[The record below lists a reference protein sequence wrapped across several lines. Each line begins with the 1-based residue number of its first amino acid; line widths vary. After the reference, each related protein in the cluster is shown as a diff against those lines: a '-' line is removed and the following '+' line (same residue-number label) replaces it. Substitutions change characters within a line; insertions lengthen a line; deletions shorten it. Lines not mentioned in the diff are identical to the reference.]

1 MPADTGHGDGGPQ
14 GRGPGTV
21 GPRNG
26 GHGDRG
32 RGVPRTLAE
41 ELRTRPDDALAAL
54 LSARPDLLSPV
65 PNDLTQLATRAGTR
79 ASVVRAVERLDRF
92 AQQTAEALAIAPDPC
107 PYETLRDLL
116 TGDAS
121 TEDARGARG
130 SGGSGDVRGPDD
142 AQGPGG
148 ARGPD
153 DAQDPGD
160 ARGSADAHGPQDAR
174 GRENTRG
181 REGARGPQDAQGPGG
196 AQGPGDTQDPKYGR
210 GTAEAPGPED
220 ARRPGEAQG
229 PGGTPSTGNAQGPS
243 DASAAGTPSA
253 TGIPSDVG
261 PASDTGTTSGAGTTP
276 NTETPSTV
284 GPAPDTGTP
293 SPTGTTPSTG
303 PAPGARTTAAAG
315 PASGI
320 GPTPTPA
327 AETAAGVGAASRIAT
342 PLSPDERAAIAAELP
357 RAVATL
363 REQAL
368 VWGGDDRLRLVRT
381 ARELLAPSPTSP
393 SPTGL
398 GPTMQE
404 AASGMS
410 PGRLQELLAG
420 DGLAPTHDPVT
431 AVAALAELFQD
442 RARMAA
448 LLDGAPAGALA
459 VLAKLTWGPPY
470 GEASVASPTPPVGW
484 LLDHGLLLPS
494 GPRNVV
500 LPREVAL
507 HLRHGRA
514 HRAPEPLA
522 PPLSP
527 ITEHN
532 PQAVDNTA
540 AGQTFTALATVEE
553 LLGQWESAGPPVL
566 RAGGLSVRDLKRTA
580 VALDVSEP
588 VAAFWIE
595 LAYAAGLLASDG
607 ETDER
612 YAPTPAYDDWLRL
625 PAEERWARL
634 AAAWLPATRT
644 AGLVGGRDG
653 RGRTLAALGPDLDR
667 SPAPEVRR
675 RILGLL
681 ATLPPGAAAAP
692 EVLLARLRWE
702 RPAGHRGAAAAAAPG
717 AASSTGSTG
726 ITGTTGTAGTAG
738 TTGTTPGITSPTGT
752 TGSVPGATSPTSED
766 LRSRLARWT
775 IAEAEMLGITGRAAL
790 SSHGRALLERHPDE
804 PPTSGSDTASAHAA
818 RLLAPLLPEPLDHVL
833 LQADLTAVAPGP
845 LERPLAE
852 TLGVL
857 ADVESKGGATVYR
870 FTPESVRRA
879 LDAGRTADD
888 VHTFLAAHSRTPVP
902 QPLSYLVDDVARKHG
917 RLRIGA
923 ASAYLR
929 CDDDTLL
936 AEILADRRSAGL
948 RLRRLAPT
956 VLAAQAPPDTLLEGL
971 RAMGYAPAAES
982 AEGDVLVS
990 RPEAQRTPP
999 RTPPV
1004 PVPEGP
1010 PLPDATLLGA
1020 AVRAIRAG
1028 DLAATAP
1035 HKTVAASGAGSGPE
1049 AGPHGS
1055 GTGSGADSGVGSG
1068 AGSRSG
1074 ARSGGGSGGG
1084 GDRLPRTTSADTLA
1098 TMQAAALTGSNVW
1111 IGYVNANGAATQRVI
1126 APVRVEGGFVTA
1138 YDHTSDEV
1146 RTYPLHR
1153 ITGAAE
1159 LAEDAT

>member
-1 MPADTGHGDGGPQ
+1 M
-14 GRGPGTV
+14 
-21 GPRNG
+21 
-26 GHGDRG
+26 
-32 RGVPRTLAE
+32 PRTLAE

-54 LSARPDLLSPV
+54 LRARPDLLSPV

-92 AQQTAEALAIAPDPC
+92 AQQTAEALAVAPDPC
-107 PYETLRDLL
+107 SYETLRDLL
-116 TGDAS
+116 TGDEGPEGAGGP
-121 TEDARGARG
+121 EKARSPEKAGDPEKAGSPEEAGGTGA
-130 SGGSGDVRGPDD
+130 
-142 AQGPGG
+142 
-148 ARGPD
+148 ARS
-153 DAQDPGD
+153 A
-160 ARGSADAHGPQDAR
+160 GSAQP
-174 GRENTRG
+174 
-181 REGARGPQDAQGPGG
+181 
-196 AQGPGDTQDPKYGR
+196 PGDT
-210 GTAEAPGPED
+210 
-220 ARRPGEAQG
+220 
-229 PGGTPSTGNAQGPS
+229 S
-243 DASAAGTPSA
+243 
-253 TGIPSDVG
+253 
-261 PASDTGTTSGAGTTP
+261 
-276 NTETPSTV
+276 
-284 GPAPDTGTP
+284 
-293 SPTGTTPSTG
+293 
-303 PAPGARTTAAAG
+303 AAG
-315 PASGI
+315 PASGVGTASGTRAAQGL
-320 GPTPTPA
+320 GPASP
-327 AETAAGVGAASRIAT
+327 AETASGTGTTSGTGTDSGTGTTSAAGATAGIGA
-342 PLSPDERAAIAAELP
+342 PLRAEERAAIVDALP

-368 VWGGDDRLRLVRT
+368 IWGGDDRLRLVRT

-398 GPTMQE
+398 GPTVRE
-404 AASGMS
+404 ATSGMS
-410 PGRLQELLAG
+410 PGRLQELLAAA
-420 DGLAPTHDPVT
+420 GLSPTHDPVT
-431 AVAALAELFQD
+431 AVAALAELFRD

-448 LLDGAPAGALA
+448 LLDGAPAGAAA

-470 GEASVASPTPPVGW
+470 GEASVTSPTPPVGW
-484 LLDHGLLLPS
+484 LLDRALLLPS

-514 HRAPEPLA
+514 HRAPEPFA

-527 ITEHN
+527 TTEHD
-532 PQAVDNTA
+532 PQVVDNTA

-553 LLGQWESAGPPVL
+553 LLGQWETAGPPVL

-595 LAYAAGLLASDG
+595 LAYAAGLVASDG

-644 AGLVGGRDG
+644 SGLVGGRDS
-653 RGRTLAALGPDLDR
+653 RGRTLAALGPELDR

-675 RILGLL
+675 RVLELL
-681 ATLPPGAAAAP
+681 ATLPHGAAAAP
-692 EVLLARLRWE
+692 DVLLARLRWE
-702 RPAGHRGAAAAAAPG
+702 RPTGHRGAPAPG
-717 AASSTGSTG
+717 AAAPSAPAPGAAFTGASP
-726 ITGTTGTAGTAG
+726 TTA
-738 TTGTTPGITSPTGT
+738 SPTG
-752 TGSVPGATSPTSED
+752 ASPTTASPTAASPTGASASPTGED
-766 LRSRLARWT
+766 LRSRLARWAV
-775 IAEAEMLGITGRAAL
+775 AEAEMLGVTGRGAL
-790 SSHGRALLERHPDE
+790 SAHGRALLERHPDE
-804 PPTSGSDTASAHAA
+804 PTAAESDLASAQAA

-852 TLGVL
+852 TLGIL

-902 QPLSYLVDDVARKHG
+902 QPLAYLVDDVARKHG

-929 CDDDTLL
+929 CDDDALL

-982 AEGDVLVS
+982 AEGDVLIS
-990 RPEAQRTPP
+990 RAEAQRTPP
-999 RTPPV
+999 RRPPA

-1010 PLPDATLLGA
+1010 PVPDATLLGA

-1035 HKTVAASGAGSGPE
+1035 HKPAAVAEARPEAASGSRPGAASGS
-1049 AGPHGS
+1049 AAS
-1055 GTGSGADSGVGSG
+1055 
-1068 AGSRSG
+1068 
-1074 ARSGGGSGGG
+1074 

-1138 YDHTSDEV
+1138 YDHTADEV